1 MIRLRDRP
9 ATTHGA
15 AAVPFRLIAGRIV
28 IEAMLGGRPVAAI
41 VDTGATMS
49 LVRADLAAAL
59 GLDHRRQ
66 ATFRSE
72 HGPVTADLVG
82 PAHLSIGERTLTLRE
97 AIVITGSILGETGVD
112 VELVIG
118 QDVLS
123 TATIEI
129 DFPYRCLC
137 LRATGWC
144 PEPGFVAVPLE
155 IDDARRLV
163 IPLDLPG
170 VGRVPGIVD
179 LGNNAALMMDA
190 GFARRHRLTAGVATS
205 SGLFATLGGV
215 CETLAFSLPAFSIG
229 GLPVLDVPV
238 DALASWSSP
247 QPINIGMDVL
257 RRFHLV
263 LDLAKAGVALR
274 PIACV
279 EFDREMSGVLVA
291 HRGSHLEI
299 MHVARGSPAESIG
312 LQRGEHIISIDGQR
326 VNTTYFA
333 GDLWR
338 WRYGP
343 SDKQVTIETEN
354 SKSTLRLMRYY

>member
-1 MIRLRDRP
+1 MIRFPDRP
-9 ATTHGA
+9 ATTHGD

-28 IEAMLGGRPVAAI
+28 IEAILDGRPVAAI
-41 VDTGATMS
+41 IDTGATMS

-59 GLDHRRQ
+59 RLDHRRR

-72 HGPVTADLVG
+72 HGPVGADLVG
-82 PAHLSIGERTLTLRE
+82 PVRLSIGGRTLTLRE
-97 AIVITGSILGETGVD
+97 AIVMTGPILGETGVD
-112 VELVIG
+112 VDFVVG

-123 TATIEI
+123 AATVEI
-129 DFPYRCLC
+129 DFAHRRLR
-137 LRATGWC
+137 LRATGWR
-144 PEPGFVAVPLE
+144 PEAGFTVVPIS
-155 IDDARRLV
+155 IDEGRRVV
-163 IPLDLPG
+163 IPLNLPG

-190 GFARRHRLTAGVATS
+190 GFVRRHRLAAGVATS

-229 GLPVLDVPV
+229 GLPVPDVPV

-247 QPINIGMDVL
+247 QPINIGIDVW

-263 LDLAKAGVALR
+263 LDLARAQIALR
-274 PIACV
+274 PIAGAA
-279 EFDREMSGVLVA
+279 FDREMSGVLVA

-312 LQRGEHIISIDGQR
+312 LQCGEHIISIDGAR
-326 VNTTYFA
+326 VDTTYFT

-343 SDKQVTIETEN
+343 AGKQVMVETEN
-354 SKSTLRLMRYY
+354 RRSTLRLMRYY